1 VLRTLVCAFDTPSAA
16 AAAVPRSLSLAAA
29 RGGKIAF
36 VGVLPPRSGGAG
48 GPCAARSIGRR
59 NALEATL
66 AHACEAARS
75 AGLLATAGVSVADDL
90 EAEALGQALA
100 RGADVVLVAEE
111 PGALQRLRGRGPTL
125 RRLALRRSSALARAV
140 S

>member
-1 VLRTLVCAFDTPSAA
+1 VLPTLVCAFDTPSAA
-16 AAAVPRSLSLAAA
+16 AAVVPRSLSLAAA
-29 RGGKIAF
+29 RGGEVAF
-36 VGVLPPRSGGAG
+36 VGVLPPRSGGPA
-48 GPCAARSIGRR
+48 GPCASRAVGRR

-66 AHACEAARS
+66 DRACEAARS
-75 AGLLATAGVSVADDL
+75 AGLLATAGVAVADDL

-111 PGALQRLRGRGPTL
+111 PGALQRLRARGATV
-125 RRLALRRSSALARAV
+125 RRLSLRRSPALARAI